1 MGRDFV
7 LAEIKK
13 AANTVYGLE
22 YNFSSISDYHD
33 FVSRV
38 PLVEY
43 DDVSMYIQRSLAG
56 EKDIITQYSIDYF
69 AKSAGSTAAVAKYL
83 PVTELSLQ
91 KNHRKVTQDFI
102 STYLKNNPGSKL
114 LRGKSLM
121 LTGSFEKNPITQE
134 DNV

>member
-7 LAEIKK
+7 LAEIRK
-13 AANTVYGLE
+13 AAHTVYGLE
-22 YNFSSISDYHD
+22 HNFSSISDYHD

-43 DDVSMYIQRSLAG
+43 DDISAYIQRSLAG
-56 EKDIITQYSIDYF
+56 EKDIVTHHAIDYF
-69 AKSAGSTAAVAKYL
+69 AKSAGSTSAVSKYL
-83 PVTELSLQ
+83 PVTGLSLQ

-102 STYLKNNPGSKL
+102 STYLKNNPTSKL

-121 LTGSFEKNPITQE
+121 LT
-134 DNV
+134 